1 MGISCIPS
9 LRDPSLRNELGMNHG
24 VSFAISESFEAYPPP
39 KKKKNM
45 RGTQKPKLLEYCLLH
60 LSIND

>member
-39 KKKKNM
+39 KKKKHA
-45 RGTQKPKLLEYCLLH
+45 GHTKTETLGILFVA
-60 LSIND
+60 SIYK

>member
-39 KKKKNM
+39 KKKKKHA
-45 RGTQKPKLLEYCLLH
+45 GHTKTETLGILFVA
-60 LSIND
+60 SIYK